1 MAEAESARGAQAAQG
16 AKRARGK
23 GETPRRLT
31 RAAAEEF
38 NAHGFAGTDT
48 NKIARRAGFAPQTF
62 YRWFKDKTD
71 IFLAVYRDWEE
82 AEREMLAGLA
92 AQKAPS
98 LKLAEAVISH
108 HRNYLLF
115 RRSLRQLA
123 VEDEAVRAARAESR
137 LRQLSRVAG
146 PGASKSRLAEL
157 AVLLLQIERLCDGVA
172 EGEFADLGLGEKE
185 AKKTL
190 GALLEELRR
199 HP

>member
-1 MAEAESARGAQAAQG
+1 MADAESARDAQAAQG
-16 AKRARGK
+16 AKRARSK
-23 GETPRRLT
+23 GETRRRLT

-82 AEREMLAGLA
+82 AEREMFAGLA
-92 AQKAPS
+92 AQKAPP

-137 LRQLSRVAG
+137 RRQLSRVAG

-199 HP
+199 QH